1 MFVLQPSL
9 GTCESGACRGA
20 VSFWVR
26 SGTFFELFWGFH
38 VRRVKKW
45 DHVSGSVSG
54 LAFRRFLVAGSE
66 GRVFLSSG
74 VFRDCFLVSLPV
86 FSHVARAEKLRCP
99 AHAAFRY
106 DLLDSH
112 QSLLCRSSMV
122 PSLQPRVVL
131 SVLQDARSCAEVAHA
146 VLGMRS
152 LKDGVTL
159 WRPVRQVLPAVR
171 CCGLLAVACKADS
184 ARYIFWFL
192 PQVAAGHLQALLGLV
207 LLVHSRAG

>member
-1 MFVLQPSL
+1 MRFHF
-9 GTCESGACRGA
+9 GSG
-20 VSFWVR
+20 V
-26 SGTFFELFWGFH
+26 GTFFELFWDFY

-45 DHVSGSVSG
+45 GHISGSVSG

-66 GRVFLSSG
+66 GRVFLSSE
-74 VFRDCFLVSLPV
+74 VFRDCFLVSLPG
-86 FSHVARAEKLRCP
+86 FSHVARTEKLRCP

-112 QSLLCRSSMV
+112 QGLLYPQQHGSFAAT
-122 PSLQPRVVL
+122 RVVL
-131 SVLQDARSCAEVAHA
+131 SVLQDARPCAEVAHA

-159 WRPVRQVLPAVR
+159 WRPVRCVLPAVR

-207 LLVHSRAG
+207 LLVHSRVG

>member
-1 MFVLQPSL
+1 M
-9 GTCESGACRGA
+9 
-20 VSFWVR
+20 
-26 SGTFFELFWGFH
+26 SGT
-38 VRRVKKW
+38 R
-45 DHVSGSVSG
+45 S
-54 LAFRRFLVAGSE
+54 
-66 GRVFLSSG
+66 
-74 VFRDCFLVSLPV
+74 
-86 FSHVARAEKLRCP
+86 FS
-99 AHAAFRY
+99 Y

-112 QSLLCRSSMV
+112 QGLLYPQQHGSFAAT
-122 PSLQPRVVL
+122 RVVL

-152 LKDGVTL
+152 L
-159 WRPVRQVLPAVR
+159 RPVRQVLPAVR

>member
-1 MFVLQPSL
+1 MRFHFWSGV
-9 GTCESGACRGA
+9 GTFLNCSGASMCGG
-20 VSFWVR
+20 SKN
-26 SGTFFELFWGFH
+26 GTT
-38 VRRVKKW
+38 
-45 DHVSGSVSG
+45 
-54 LAFRRFLVAGSE
+54 FLVQFRDLPSE
-66 GRVFLSSG
+66 GFWLRGVKVVFLSSG

-112 QSLLCRSSMV
+112 QSLLCHSSMV

-152 LKDGVTL
+152 LKGGVTL

-192 PQVAAGHLQALLGLV
+192 PQVPAGHLQALLGLV

>member
-1 MFVLQPSL
+1 M
-9 GTCESGACRGA
+9 
-20 VSFWVR
+20 
-26 SGTFFELFWGFH
+26 SGT
-38 VRRVKKW
+38 R
-45 DHVSGSVSG
+45 S
-54 LAFRRFLVAGSE
+54 
-66 GRVFLSSG
+66 
-74 VFRDCFLVSLPV
+74 
-86 FSHVARAEKLRCP
+86 FS
-99 AHAAFRY
+99 Y

-112 QSLLCRSSMV
+112 QGLLYPQQHGSFAAT
-122 PSLQPRVVL
+122 RVVL